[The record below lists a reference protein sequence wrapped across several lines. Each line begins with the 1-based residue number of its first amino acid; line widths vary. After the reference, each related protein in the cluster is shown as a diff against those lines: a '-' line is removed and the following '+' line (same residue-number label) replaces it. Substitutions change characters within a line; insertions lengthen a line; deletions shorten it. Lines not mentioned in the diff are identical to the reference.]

1 MPRSLWTP
9 TDPPRAH
16 QIALFVLASEPLKSL
31 PSALGWLSPP
41 TQITGLYQV
50 FRKYGHP
57 CGLCGSLCTLHL
69 YRSAFAS
76 FTTATLGM
84 NGWLGLV
91 QQGLS
96 PCKKRQASLGAR
108 RGREGSY
115 PPSPRTDPGVRNYRT
130 GLFRDTRF
138 RMIAYLTT
146 NCLFPAVRL
155 AQGIR
160 PCMSDLCFLCG
171 LRIPVSSFPV

>member
-9 TDPPRAH
+9 ADPPRAH

-91 QQGLS
+91 QQRLS
-96 PCKKRQASLGAR
+96 PCKKRQASLGAPTVCGTSGVDWQELIEIMAR
-108 RGREGSY
+108 FLVKRAYSSGRIA
-115 PPSPRTDPGVRNYRT
+115 PSGAPKKMAGHHFLRENAMLAGMDSIRE
-130 GLFRDTRF
+130 
-138 RMIAYLTT
+138 
-146 NCLFPAVRL
+146 FPNSSERL
-155 AQGIR
+155 
-160 PCMSDLCFLCG
+160 LC
-171 LRIPVSSFPV
+171 VA